1 MIATRRW
8 QDWACA
14 LLGVLLFISPFVF
27 STTTNTNAS
36 WTAYVIGA
44 LAFLAGLT
52 LLAAHPF
59 RIVEY
64 AVMLLGVVLFLSPWV
79 LGFAGLASIAWT
91 AWIIGVLLVVLAG
104 SEVLGATEQRPPA
117 TA

>member
-1 MIATRRW
+1 MRPGPGDPDT
-8 QDWACA
+8 
-14 LLGVLLFISPFVF
+14 GGGS
-27 STTTNTNAS
+27 
-36 WTAYVIGA
+36 
-44 LAFLAGLT
+44 
-52 LLAAHPF
+52 AARSAQTF